1 MKTVNTISD
10 IARIAGVSKSTV
22 SRALNNSTLISQKT
36 RERIQ
41 AIAKKYNFTLHKGAQ
56 NLSLQKNHSIALI
69 APMGAKADNSI
80 NDPYLIEILK
90 SIIEATT
97 KLGYDLLIGRPHNH
111 SSEEILRYI
120 DSNRTD
126 GVILVGC
133 GIKETVK
140 KVTGLSSVITVGDN
154 LSASLCSVDCDNRKG
169 GFLATQHLT
178 QSGCKNIAFLGG
190 IKNGNETLLRFAG
203 YKEAMN
209 IAGYEI
215 DEHLI
220 RFGDYTGKAGYETM
234 TDWLAKNSSID
245 GLFSCSDLMAMGAIE
260 AIREKGL
267 IAGKDIAVVGFDDI
281 PMAEFCSPPLTTIR
295 QNIHEIGA
303 TAVTNLITNIKS
315 GTISKTI
322 LPVELVIRQS
332 SSWKRG

>member
-1 MKTVNTISD
+1 MKTVNTIND
-10 IARIAGVSKSTV
+10 IAKIAGVSKSTV
-22 SRALNNSTLISQKT
+22 SRALNNNSLISLAT

-41 AIAKKYNFTLHKGAQ
+41 AIAQEHNFTLHKGAQ
-56 NLSLQKNHSIALI
+56 SLSLQKSQTITLI
-69 APMGAKADNSI
+69 APMGANDDYSI

-111 SSEEILRYI
+111 STVEILRYI
-120 DSNRTD
+120 DSNQSD

-140 KVTGLSSVITVGDN
+140 QFAGRSGLITVGSDV
-154 LSASLCSVDCDNRKG
+154 SASLCSVDCDNRKG
-169 GFLATQHLT
+169 GFLATHHLA
-178 QSGCKNIAFLGG
+178 QNGCKRIAFLGG
-190 IKNGNETLLRFAG
+190 LQNGDETLLRLAG

-215 DEHLI
+215 DENLI
-220 RFGDYTGKAGYETM
+220 RFGDYTGKAGYQRM
-234 TDWLAKNSSID
+234 RQWLATDSTID
-245 GLFSCSDLMAMGAIE
+245 GLFACSDLMAMGAIE
-260 AIREKGL
+260 AIRETGL

-295 QNIHEIGA
+295 QHIHEIGS
-303 TAVTNLITNIKS
+303 TAVNNLITNIKD
-315 GTISKTI
+315 GTISKAV
-322 LPVELVIRQS
+322 LPVELVVRQS
-332 SSWKRG
+332 SSLSK